1 MRSHEGSLRA
11 ALFVGWVRATALAC
25 RPHLRRDGSSPTLRA
40 PLSSTKMPTPALAP
54 LMTLPL
60 IGWMM
65 YRRVSRQFGRQPFTP
80 KRQIARLALFGVL
93 TLGLMVLAATR
104 PEFALPIAA
113 GMLCGGAI
121 GMVNLRLTRFEWASD
136 GDYYY
141 PHPYVGAGLSL
152 LLVGRLAYR
161 YAVLGGMTPIT
172 SQPQP
177 TAGQSPLTFGLIAVL
192 LGYYLVYLGGLMI
205 ERYRHHRAAP

>member
-1 MRSHEGSLRA
+1 MFSSVCRTSRGLAPSIGNPRRKAIGTA
-11 ALFVGWVRATALAC
+11 ATIYCGALAATTT
-25 RPHLRRDGSSPTLRA
+25 RSPT
-40 PLSSTKMPTPALAP
+40 
-54 LMTLPL
+54 
-60 IGWMM
+60 
-65 YRRVSRQFGRQPFTP
+65 SRS
-80 KRQIARLALFGVL
+80 LFGVL

-141 PHPYVGAGLSL
+141 PHPYVGAALSL

>member
-1 MRSHEGSLRA
+1 
-11 ALFVGWVRATALAC
+11 
-25 RPHLRRDGSSPTLRA
+25 
-40 PLSSTKMPTPALAP
+40 MPTPALAP
-54 LMTLPL
+54 LMTIPL

-80 KRQIARLALFGVL
+80 KRQVARLALLGVV
-93 TLGLMVLAATR
+93 TLGLVVLSIMK

-113 GMLCGGAI
+113 GMLCGAAV

-141 PHPYVGAGLSL
+141 PHPYVGAALSL
-152 LLVGRLAYR
+152 LLVGRLLYR
-161 YAVLGGMTPIT
+161 YAVLGGMPSING
-172 SQPQP
+172 QPP
-177 TAGQSPLTFGLIAVL
+177 AAAGQSPLTYGLLAVL

-205 ERYRHHRAAP
+205 ERHRHHRATP